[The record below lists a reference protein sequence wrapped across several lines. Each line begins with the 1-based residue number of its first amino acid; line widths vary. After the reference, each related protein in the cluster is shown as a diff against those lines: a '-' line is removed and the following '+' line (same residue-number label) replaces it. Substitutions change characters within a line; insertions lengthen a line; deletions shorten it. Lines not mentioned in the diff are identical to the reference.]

1 MDIMFD
7 VPNMENISECIITKD
22 TGENNSKLLKMLK
35 PNRYSVII
43 SLHTFVRDN
52 TAVFYL
58 WKEVRTWTKTIFI
71 LQST

>member
-22 TGENNSKLLKMLK
+22 TGENKSKLLKMLK
-35 PNRYSVII
+35 SNRYSVII

-58 WKEVRTWTKTIFI
+58 
-71 LQST
+71 

>member
-7 VPNMENISECIITKD
+7 VPNMENISECIITKG
-22 TGENNSKLLKMLK
+22 TGENKSKLLKMLK
-35 PNRYSVII
+35 SNRYSVII
-43 SLHTFVRDN
+43 FLHTFVRDN

-58 WKEVRTWTKTIFI
+58 WKEDRTWTKTIFI